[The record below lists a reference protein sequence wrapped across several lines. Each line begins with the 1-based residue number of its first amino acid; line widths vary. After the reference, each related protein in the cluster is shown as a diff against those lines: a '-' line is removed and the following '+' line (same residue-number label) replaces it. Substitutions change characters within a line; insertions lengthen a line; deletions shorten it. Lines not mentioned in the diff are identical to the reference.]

1 MKTKTWN
8 ILYWVVAVFFCASML
23 MAGISS
29 LLQTEESKAVMRH
42 LGYPAHF
49 LVVNGTAKIVGV
61 LVLLQTR
68 FRTIREWA
76 FAGFTI
82 NMLGAAAAWVAAGDG
97 WSTVAAPLVALG
109 VVFLFYFLWKKK
121 EQLSV
126 QSRMVASSH
135 NATRLPITPDATST
149 QLA

>member
-1 MKTKTWN
+1 MKTKTWTV
-8 ILYWVVAVFFCASML
+8 LYWVVAVFFCGSML
-23 MAGISS
+23 MAGISG
-29 LLQTEESKAVMRH
+29 LLQTEESKAMMGH

-49 LVVNGTAKIVGV
+49 LVVNGIAKV
-61 LVLLQTR
+61 LGALALLQTR

-97 WSTVAAPLVALG
+97 LSMVVTPLVALG
-109 VVFLFYFLWKKK
+109 VVLLFYFLWKKK
-121 EQLSV
+121 EQLSA

-135 NATRLPITPDATST
+135 DATRLSVTPDATST

>member
-8 ILYWVVAVFFCASML
+8 VLYWVVAVFFCGSML
-23 MAGISS
+23 MAGISG
-29 LLQTEESKAVMRH
+29 LLQTEESKAMMRH
-42 LGYPAHF
+42 LGYPTHF
-49 LVVNGTAKIVGV
+49 LVVNGIAKV
-61 LVLLQTR
+61 LGALALLQTK

-97 WSTVAAPLVALG
+97 LSMVAAPLVALG
-109 VVFLFYFLWKKK
+109 MVFLFYFLWKKK
-121 EQLSV
+121 EQLSK
-126 QSRMVASSH
+126 QSLMVASSYEGTTLP
-135 NATRLPITPDATST
+135 ATPVATST